1 MKKKRMNVVL
11 TILTAVLLCA
21 FAFSVSCGRVTDE
34 ADEHYR
40 TLLEEMQE
48 DAD

>member
-1 MKKKRMNVVL
+1 MKKMCMNVVL

-40 TLLEEMQE
+40 ALLEEMQE
-48 DAD
+48 EAY